1 MICRSFGD
9 VKDGMGICAT
19 VVCCFGL
26 LKTSSVLEWK
36 VHREHVEMHV
46 GFKYLTCILQVY
58 ISCLGVVE
66 VEDTANQDA
75 DNTPSMP

>member
-9 VKDGMGICAT
+9 VKDEMGICAT

-26 LKTSSVLEWK
+26 LKTLSVFEWK

-58 ISCLGVVE
+58 ISCLGSVE
-66 VEDTANQDA
+66 AEDTANQGEG
-75 DNTPSMP
+75 NTPSMP

>member
-1 MICRSFGD
+1 
-9 VKDGMGICAT
+9 MGICAT

-26 LKTSSVLEWK
+26 LKTSSVFEWK